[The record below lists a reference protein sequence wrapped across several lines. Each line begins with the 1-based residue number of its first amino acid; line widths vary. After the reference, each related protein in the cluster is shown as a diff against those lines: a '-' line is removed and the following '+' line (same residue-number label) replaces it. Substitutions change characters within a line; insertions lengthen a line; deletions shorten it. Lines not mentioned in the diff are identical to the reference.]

1 MFTKDFFFE
10 LPPENIA
17 NKPASPRDS
26 SKLMVLNREASNVS
40 HRIFNELSDILS
52 DEYVLVLNK
61 TRVFPARLKAIV
73 DKKDC
78 ELLLLTH
85 KNENKWKCMV
95 KPGKKFKIGTI
106 FQIDGKCEKLDAK
119 VLEVF
124 EDGTRLINFLVKDGV
139 DLAQWI
145 EDNGYPPFPPYIKNA
160 QAEMKDYQTVYA
172 KNTGS
177 IAAPTAGLHFTDSVF
192 TKLEQRKIEKHFV
205 TLHVGRGTFLPV
217 KTEEITDHVMHSEWY
232 EMTTETARALNEARN
247 AGKKILAV
255 GTTSVRVLESNF
267 RDGKFH
273 AEKNDTEI
281 FIYPGY
287 KFKTVD
293 ALLTNFHLPESTLLM
308 LISAFAGK
316 DFVMNAYEKAVKN
329 NYRFY
334 SFGDSMLII

>member
-26 SKLMVLNREASNVS
+26 SKMMVLDREALNVS
-40 HRIFNELSDILS
+40 HKIFNEFPDILS
-52 DEYVLVLNK
+52 DEYVIVLNK

-73 DKKDC
+73 GKKGC
-78 ELLLLTH
+78 ELLLLTLE
-85 KNENKWKCMV
+85 NENKWKCMV
-95 KPGKKFKIGTI
+95 KPGKKFKIGTV

-119 VLEVF
+119 VLEIF
-124 EDGTRLINFLVKDGV
+124 EDGTRLIDFLVKDGI

-145 EDNGYPPFPPYIKNA
+145 ENNGHPPFPPYIKNA

-177 IAAPTAGLHFTDSVF
+177 IAAPTAGLHFTDDVF
-192 TKLEQRKIEKHFV
+192 VNLEQKGIQKHFV

-232 EMTTETARALNEARN
+232 EMTEETAKALNKARS

-267 RDGKFH
+267 HDGGFH
-273 AEKNDTEI
+273 AEKNNTEI

-287 KFKTVD
+287 EFKAVD

-308 LISAFAGK
+308 LVSAFAEK
-316 DFVMNAYEKAVKN
+316 EFVMNAYAEAVKN

-334 SFGDSMLII
+334 SFGDSMLIV